1 MGFRGSR
8 GSGLEGPEV
17 LAFKQRSLDNCSQK
31 TFTKGIIERVFKRP
45 YEHFLGC
52 LCEHK
57 ARKRH
62 LNCFSKALR
71 LKQSSDGCFSFVPVP
86 ETKQGWGS
94 LLNKAF

>member
-45 YEHFLGC
+45 CEHF
-52 LCEHK
+52 
-57 ARKRH
+57 
-62 LNCFSKALR
+62 
-71 LKQSSDGCFSFVPVP
+71 
-86 ETKQGWGS
+86 
-94 LLNKAF
+94 